1 MCPFYP
7 CCCCC
12 RRDCDLLAVV
22 VAAAAPP
29 SGRLRQFYRSVRAP
43 HDETQ
48 APGVIH
54 RWYQLHPKTS
64 SVKGVDPD
72 TSSDSEI
79 SSLTSSVPPS
89 VPRPVPQ
96 PVQKPK
102 KKRESKAFKAAVAV
116 AAVVSSESSVLELAA
131 PEPSAPEPSVP
142 ETIPYSVNCQL
153 LYETS
158 SVHGEVLQCVNDDL
172 TSGLDL
178 ELLSFRQKT
187 RAKSWAD
194 GKGLACFRVSV
205 TASVT
210 WANMKEEER
219 FVTYLT
225 LSDTWQEVAST
236 VRAKFNAG
244 KKNLGVHLVYQYGRA
259 QNGEI
264 PVEPAPAVAAKA
276 PATQTAR
283 LEKERVEREGLRGSE
298 HNRAKMLMKELLC
311 HDRTCKNK
319 GNQC

>member
-1 MCPFYP
+1 
-7 CCCCC
+7 
-12 RRDCDLLAVV
+12 V
-22 VAAAAPP
+22 PP
-29 SGRLRQFYRSVRAP
+29 SGVLANAGTAPVQTVQKTQEFYRSVRAP

-48 APGVIH
+48 APDVVH

-64 SVKGVDPD
+64 SVKGVDPG
-72 TSSDSEI
+72 TSSDSEV
-79 SSLTSSVPPS
+79 SPSVPPS

-116 AAVVSSESSVLELAA
+116 AVVPAVVSLESSVLELAA

-142 ETIPYSVNCQL
+142 EPSVSETISYSVNCQL
-153 LYETS
+153 LYEIS

-210 WANMKEEER
+210 WANMKKEER

-225 LSDTWQEVAST
+225 LSDTWQGVAFI
-236 VRAKFNAG
+236 VRAKCNAG
-244 KKNLGVHLVYQYGRA
+244 KKDLGVHLVYQYGRT
-259 QNGEI
+259 QSGEI
-264 PVEPAPAVAAKA
+264 PVEPVSTATKA
-276 PATQTAR
+276 SATQTAK
-283 LEKERVEREGLRGSE
+283 LEKERAEREGLRGSE

>member
-1 MCPFYP
+1 M
-7 CCCCC
+7 
-12 RRDCDLLAVV
+12 
-22 VAAAAPP
+22 
-29 SGRLRQFYRSVRAP
+29 RAP

-48 APGVIH
+48 APDVVH

-64 SVKGVDPD
+64 SVKGVDPG
-72 TSSDSEI
+72 TSSDSEV
-79 SSLTSSVPPS
+79 SPSVPPS

-116 AAVVSSESSVLELAA
+116 AVAVAVVPAVVSLESSVLELAA
-131 PEPSAPEPSVP
+131 PEPSAPEPSVS
-142 ETIPYSVNCQL
+142 ETISYSVNCQL
-153 LYETS
+153 LYEIS

-210 WANMKEEER
+210 WANMKKEER

-225 LSDTWQEVAST
+225 LSDTWQGVAFI

-244 KKNLGVHLVYQYGRA
+244 KKDLGVHLVYQYGRT
-259 QNGEI
+259 QSGEI
-264 PVEPAPAVAAKA
+264 PVEPVSTATKA
-276 PATQTAR
+276 SATQTAK
-283 LEKERVEREGLRGSE
+283 LEKERAEREGLRGSE